1 MNAHQWLVLSPY
13 LEDALEMTPEE
24 RSTWLDA
31 LSLEKPELAEEL
43 RMMLADSEEIAE
55 LRFLERR
62 SVELP
67 NTATLAGHCV
77 GAYRLVSQIG
87 RGGMSTVWLAE
98 REDGHFE
105 RRVAVKFLNIA
116 LIGNGGEKR
125 FKREGKILGLLV
137 HPNIA
142 ELIDAGVLPTG
153 QPYLV
158 LEHVDG
164 VDIDR
169 YCDEHNLDIP
179 ARIRKFLDVLQA
191 VAKAHANL
199 IVHRDLKPS
208 NVLVRKDGQ
217 VKLLDFGIAKLLED
231 EAQLEMRS
239 QLTFE
244 YGQALT
250 PQYAA
255 PEQLNGDAVTAAAD
269 VYALGV
275 LLYVLLTGRHPIGRN
290 PQTPAEL
297 IKAVLEEEFRASV

>member
-1 MNAHQWLVLSPY
+1 MTSTQWLAISPH
-13 LEDALEMTPEE
+13 LEAALEMPAEE
-24 RSTWLDA
+24 RVAWLDGLRRQDPA
-31 LSLEKPELAEEL
+31 LAEEVEAL
-43 RMMLADSEEIAE
+43 LEHSQQAAEEG
-55 LRFLERR
+55 FLEGRA
-62 SVELP
+62 VELP
-67 NTATLAGHCV
+67 NPSTLGGQCV
-77 GAYRLVSQIG
+77 GVYRLVSQIG
-87 RGGMSTVWLAE
+87 RGGMGNVWLAE
-98 REDGHFE
+98 RQDGRFE
-105 RRVAVKFLNIA
+105 RRVAIKFLNIA

-142 ELIDAGVLPTG
+142 ELIDAGVLATG

-158 LEHVDG
+158 LEHIDG
-164 VDIDR
+164 ADIDR

-179 ARIRKFLDVLQA
+179 SRIRKFLDVLQA
-191 VAKAHANL
+191 VAKAHSNL

-208 NVLVRKDGQ
+208 NVLVSRDGR

-231 EAQLEMRS
+231 EAHIDVRS

-255 PEQLNGDAVTAAAD
+255 PEQLNGEAVTTAAD

-275 LLYVLLTGRHPIGRN
+275 LL
-290 PQTPAEL
+290 
-297 IKAVLEEEFRASV
+297 

>member
-1 MNAHQWLVLSPY
+1 MNSAQWLAISPY
-13 LEDALEMTPEE
+13 LEDALAMEREE
-24 RSTWLDA
+24 RSAWLHA
-31 LSLEKPELAEEL
+31 LRLQNPSMAKELEALLLRSDEIEE
-43 RMMLADSEEIAE
+43 EG
-55 LRFLERR
+55 FLERR
-62 SVELP
+62 EVELP
-67 NTATLAGHCV
+67 AAASLTGQCV
-77 GAYRLVSQIG
+77 GVYRLVSQIG
-87 RGGMSTVWLAE
+87 RGGMGNVWLAE
-98 REDGHFE
+98 RQDGRFD
-105 RRVAVKFLNIA
+105 RRVAIKFLNLA
-116 LIGNGGEKR
+116 LIGNGGDQR

-158 LEHVDG
+158 LEHIDG
-164 VDIDR
+164 LDIDR

-179 ARIRKFLDVLQA
+179 SRIRKFLDVLHA
-191 VAKAHANL
+191 MAKAHANL

-208 NVLVRKDGQ
+208 NVLVTHDGR

-231 EAQLEMRS
+231 EAQLEGRS

-255 PEQLNGDAVTAAAD
+255 PEQLNGEAVTAATD

-275 LLYVLLTGRHPIGRN
+275 LL
-290 PQTPAEL
+290 
-297 IKAVLEEEFRASV
+297 